1 MKIRFG
7 TTDSSESR
15 ALVLGF
21 VMVTIDFCCWYF
33 QLLIGWSHDLILS
46 SRLSNMTLAKVNRH
60 SCGLPY
66 DDYRCSVLS
75 ITPNISQ
82 YCLND
87 AQITGARLLPQ
98 LLFVLQL
105 CVIHEL
111 FSLSEDC
118 IRFFFYAL
126 GVTSVFTFAVI
137 IILIYHNTCAQLYV
151 TGFLFLTGGMLF
163 ILTMCNTFAHDE
175 RRRRAAGNG

>member
-7 TTDSSESR
+7 TTDSKEAR
-15 ALVLGF
+15 ALFLGLF
-21 VMVTIDFCCWYF
+21 IFMVGLCCWYF
-33 QLLIGWSHDLILS
+33 QWLIRSSHDLILS
-46 SRLSNMTLAKVNRH
+46 SRLSNVTSTKVNQY
-60 SCGLPY
+60 CGLPY

-87 AQITGARLLPQ
+87 AQITGARLLP
-98 LLFVLQL
+98 LLLYVLEL

-111 FSLSEDC
+111 FSLDENC
-118 IRFFFYAL
+118 IRFFLYAL
-126 GVTSVFTFAVI
+126 GITSVFTFSVI

-151 TGFLFLTGGMLF
+151 TGFLFLMSGILFMLA
-163 ILTMCNTFAHDE
+163 LRNTETHT
-175 RRRRAAGNG
+175 

>member
-7 TTDSSESR
+7 TTDSRESR

-21 VMVTIDFCCWYF
+21 VIFMIGFCCWYF
-33 QLLIGWSHDLILS
+33 QLLIGWSHGLILS
-46 SRLSNMTLAKVNRH
+46 SRPSNTTSAKVNRH
-60 SCGLPY
+60 CGLPY

-87 AQITGARLLPQ
+87 AQITGARLLPL
-98 LLFVLQL
+98 LLFVLEL

-111 FSLSEDC
+111 FSLDENC
-118 IRFFFYAL
+118 IRFFLYAL
-126 GVTSVFTFAVI
+126 GITSVFTFSVI

-151 TGFLFLTGGMLF
+151 TGFLFLMSGILFMLAVR
-163 ILTMCNTFAHDE
+163 NTEIHTK